1 MFRELEPSRPAS
13 RVKNVDRVLALSI
26 SGLSSAHRIWSPS
39 PTRSPQ
45 PVSPREGF
53 LSSPFPSK
61 VSKMEYP
68 HQQAGPS
75 STTIT
80 LICPYATRRRKRAA
94 GDDLSSAVDMD
105 VDADA
110 QRATVRT
117 RSRSFPVPRRVLT
130 RLLRD
135 WVRVAAGRIG
145 TDAGSR

>member
-1 MFRELEPSRPAS
+1 MFRAVEAGEQG
-13 RVKNVDRVLALSI
+13 KKCCRVLALSI

-45 PVSPREGF
+45 PVSPRAREGF